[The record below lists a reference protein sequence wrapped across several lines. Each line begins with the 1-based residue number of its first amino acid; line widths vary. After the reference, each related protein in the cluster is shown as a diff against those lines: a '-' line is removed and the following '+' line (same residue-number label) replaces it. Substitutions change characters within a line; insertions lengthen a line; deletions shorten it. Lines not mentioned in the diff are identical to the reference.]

1 MTPIPP
7 RPPVI
12 TKAKTDG
19 LLEQIDSHGVSR
31 RQFVKV
37 LGSTLAATSM
47 GAALAACGSS
57 SQAATGGSAAAAS
70 DGKVAIINFSLVG
83 DYSVEWNQG
92 AIAAAKQLGL
102 KQASFNGNADA
113 STQQN
118 EFEQAI
124 TQGTNAIFTLPVDG
138 GLVPTLAR
146 QANQEKVFFASAWS
160 TQAWFTPWDS
170 GEYYTEFLIDDEIP
184 AVAAT
189 TEVLAKAIGGE
200 GTVVRVGGFPNDS
213 TELLRLAGFKQG
225 LANYPKIKFA
235 AQLYG
240 QYAPQPSEQAAAS
253 LLSKYPDTVGISA
266 VNDDAATGVIAAI
279 RAAGK
284 VPGKDIFVIGTN
296 GSVQGIKNVRDG
308 IQLAST
314 GNVPAYPSYQIT
326 ANFYDH
332 LRGWRPQP
340 AERQFGWKAEILTK
354 ENVGPY
360 YDRYVAGP
368 IDKQFSAKLLSR
380 TLSPKTWDWQFEAYP
395 IEDLDSLFVSQ
406 PKPAGYQYPAA
417 YLKAKADGSF
427 DQIAQ
432 LWKEHYK
439 IPVLG
444 PGPFAA

>member
-1 MTPIPP
+1 
-7 RPPVI
+7 
-12 TKAKTDG
+12 
-19 LLEQIDSHGVSR
+19 
-31 RQFVKV
+31 
-37 LGSTLAATSM
+37 
-47 GAALAACGSS
+47 
-57 SQAATGGSAAAAS
+57 
-70 DGKVAIINFSLVG
+70 
-83 DYSVEWNQG
+83 
-92 AIAAAKQLGL
+92 
-102 KQASFNGNADA
+102 
-113 STQQN
+113 
-118 EFEQAI
+118 
-124 TQGTNAIFTLPVDG
+124 
-138 GLVPTLAR
+138 
-146 QANQEKVFFASAWS
+146 
-160 TQAWFTPWDS
+160 
-170 GEYYTEFLIDDEIP
+170 
-184 AVAAT
+184 
-189 TEVLAKAIGGE
+189 
-200 GTVVRVGGFPNDS
+200 VRVGGFPNDS

-225 LANYPKIKFA
+225 LAKYPKIKFA

-253 LLSKYPDTVGISA
+253 LLSKYPDTVGIA
-266 VNDDAATGVIAAI
+266 AINDDAATGVIAAI
-279 RAAGK
+279 KAAGK

-332 LRGWRPQP
+332 LRGWRPQA
-340 AERQFGWKAEILTK
+340 AERQFGWKAVILTK

-380 TLSPKTWDWQFEAYP
+380 TLSPTTWDWQFEAYP
-395 IEDLDSLFVSQ
+395 LEDLEALFISQ
-406 PKPAGYQYPAA
+406 PKPAGYTYPAA

-427 DQIAQ
+427 DQVAL